1 MTEQYYIWQR
11 QALQGGTVINGT
23 PQPYYESTGPGKL
36 LHGLSDAYGIVNYT
50 SYVLDEKS
58 ILVFRSDC
66 LADFQGQRTG
76 IPGAYFEHT
85 LGYTRHLTSWAILRP
100 EVRFDYTSGQK
111 GYDNGTKRDQF
122 TFNMDL
128 ILRF

>member
-1 MTEQYYIWQR
+1 M
-11 QALQGGTVINGT
+11 
-23 PQPYYESTGPGKL
+23 
-36 LHGLSDAYGIVNYT
+36 
-50 SYVLDEKS
+50 
-58 ILVFRSDC
+58 FRSDC
-66 LADFQGQRTG
+66 LADFRGQRTG

-85 LGYTRHLTSWAILRP
+85 LGITYHINSWAIFRP